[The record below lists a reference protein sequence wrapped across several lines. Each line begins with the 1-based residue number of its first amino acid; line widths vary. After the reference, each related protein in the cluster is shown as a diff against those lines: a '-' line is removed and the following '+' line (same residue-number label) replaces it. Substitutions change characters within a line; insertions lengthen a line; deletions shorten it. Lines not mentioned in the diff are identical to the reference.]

1 MPPRFR
7 DLKDY
12 CDRYFVLIRN
22 TDHWHYER
30 VLADGT
36 VLRTKVSHALQKE
49 TPPHQWSK
57 ILRYQLFI
65 SEREFW
71 DSISR

>member
-12 CDRYFVLIRN
+12 CDEHFVLVRN
-22 TDHWHYER
+22 TDHWHYEL

-36 VLRTKVSHALQKE
+36 VLRTKVSHALLE
-49 TPPHQWSK
+49 EIPPRQWEK
-57 ILRYQLFI
+57 ILRYQLCI
-65 SEREFW
+65 SEKEFW
-71 DSISR
+71 DSL